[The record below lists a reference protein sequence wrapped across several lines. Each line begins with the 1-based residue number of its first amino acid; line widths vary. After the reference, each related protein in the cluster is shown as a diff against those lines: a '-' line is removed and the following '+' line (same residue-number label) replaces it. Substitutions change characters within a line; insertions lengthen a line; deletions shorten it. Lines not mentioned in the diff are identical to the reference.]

1 MSAAGYK
8 TIFPM
13 GGDRNIV
20 HKDVEAVLY
29 HFLLGKPFDFVDM
42 MVREIKKTRSDTRML
57 MSYAHSSTTTRFLLR
72 GGALFLLEAGSN
84 FARLGYPSPGQP
96 PERPPW
102 LRFNGGGRLK
112 ASN

>member
-13 GGDRNIV
+13 GGDRNIIV

-57 MSYAHSSTTTRFLLR
+57 MSPHSSC
-72 GGALFLLEAGSN
+72 
-84 FARLGYPSPGQP
+84 Y
-96 PERPPW
+96 
-102 LRFNGGGRLK
+102 
-112 ASN
+112 